1 MKRKKLLMT
10 LAAVLILALG
20 VAVGAVA
27 ASSLGTQSDPLV
39 TKSYLDQVLTPQ
51 LQSQYQAQ
59 LDSQFKD
66 IESEIAGIASSAT
79 GNFTAVSLSSG
90 QVLSASAGC
99 EIILR
104 SGSAT
109 AVGGLSDITDGAA
122 VSSGSSIAANHLCV
136 AGAAGDGVRASGAV
150 TLLVRGVFN
159 IT

>member
-1 MKRKKLLMT
+1 MKRKKLLIT

-39 TKSYLDQVLTPQ
+39 TKSYLDKVLTPQ

-66 IESEIAGIASSAT
+66 IESEIAGIASSST

-90 QVLSASAGC
+90 QVLSASASC

-122 VSSGSSIAANHLCV
+122 VSSGSSLSANHLCV
-136 AGAAGDGVRASGAV
+136 AGAAGDGVKASGAV

-159 IT
+159 IA